1 MAETAKP
8 RRTRKSS
15 SPTADAVATGASTDM
30 PAVEPAAVV
39 EPTAPT
45 SPATDAA
52 APTAEP
58 EATAAPAAPVKRPRS
73 RSKKARPAA
82 DEAAPKP
89 VAVKLPPSL
98 LGTTIGSGMEFRP
111 GAADN
116 PPLPPPVAAE
126 ERQEPVEKPM
136 TEAIAPA
143 PEPSE
148 AAPQPRPVHLPLPTP
163 PSTLPQM
170 SQGSFSFGGD
180 ADESPAPRDNVSAT
194 ADEIFGARAQPSQ
207 GGGQQGQR
215 HFPPGEPVGF
225 NGFGNGASSGN
236 NGGNN
241 GERRLSRR
249 ERWLERRRER
259 QQAREAQNGGFGNR
273 QFGNNGRDGR
283 RDRFGNNNGMNGG
296 RDNRPQRQLT
306 PEEQAQRDAQ
316 RAAGQA
322 AAAAQ
327 AEERA
332 KLALPLKLNDLQSLQ
347 MSQLRQLA
355 EHFQL
360 ADVNVYR
367 KHEWIFEILKA
378 NARCG
383 GTASAIGVVDLVQTT
398 HGLLRSPENNYA
410 ASPDDVYL
418 GTQQVRQWGLRTG
431 DMVEAQLRPP
441 RDKERF
447 FAVDRI
453 VKLNGVLPTSAR
465 DVIPFE
471 NLRPVFP
478 DQRLRL
484 EVNSHNNVNMRVM
497 DLLTPIG
504 KGQRGLIVAP
514 PRTGKTVL
522 MQMIA
527 NSISENNPEVRLII
541 LLIDERPEEVTDMER
556 NTKAEVI
563 SSTFDEAP
571 ERHAQ
576 IAELVI
582 EMAKR
587 EVEHGKDV
595 VILLD
600 SITRLARAYN
610 TTAPH
615 SGRIM
620 SGGIDAN
627 AMHMPKKFFGAARNI
642 EGGGSLTI
650 IATALVDTGSRMDEV
665 IFEEFKG
672 TGNMEVCLDRS
683 LVDKRIFPAINIEQ
697 SGTRKEELL
706 TYPDELSRI
715 WTLRKALS
723 GVPSTEAMELLIGRL
738 KKTRK
743 NAEFLMTMQGM

>member
-1 MAETAKP
+1 MAESVKP
-8 RRTRKSS
+8 RRSRKASENVAEGGEKDVLPVGEGAPVADSS
-15 SPTADAVATGASTDM
+15 AVADS
-30 PAVEPAAVV
+30 
-39 EPTAPT
+39 
-45 SPATDAA
+45 
-52 APTAEP
+52 
-58 EATAAPAAPVKRPRS
+58 PAAPVEGAAAAPAKRPRG
-73 RSKKARPAA
+73 RPRKARAA
-82 DEAAPKP
+82 EDDGEAAKP
-89 VAVKLPPSL
+89 AINVKLPPSL

-116 PPLPPPVAAE
+116 PPLPPKVEAAE
-126 ERQEPVEKPM
+126 RKEPTDVSLP
-136 TEAIAPA
+136 P
-143 PEPSE
+143 PPPPPPS
-148 AAPQPRPVHLPLPTP
+148 ALPTP
-163 PSTLPQM
+163 PPLPPPPQVLPQ
-170 SQGSFSFGGD
+170 GGPVQSGN
-180 ADESPAPRDNVSAT
+180 AGGTEGGQVSAT
-194 ADEIFGARAQPSQ
+194 ADEIFGERTAQ
-207 GGGQQGQR
+207 GGQGQGAGHGQPQQGR
-215 HFPPGEPVGF
+215 RLPPGEPMGF
-225 NGFGNGASSGN
+225 NGFGNGG
-236 NGGNN
+236 NGGQ
-241 GERRLSRR
+241 ERHLSRR
-249 ERWLERRRER
+249 ERWLERQRER
-259 QQAREAQNGGFGNR
+259 QMARANRGQGQMGG
-273 QFGNNGRDGR
+273 GRDGR
-283 RDRFGNNNGMNGG
+283 RDRMGGDRGFGG
-296 RDNRPQRQLT
+296 RDQRPQRQLT

-316 RAAGQA
+316 RAAAQA
-322 AAAAQ
+322 AAQ
-327 AEERA
+327 QLAEERA
-332 KLALPLKLNDLQSLQ
+332 KLAMPLKLNDLQGMQ
-347 MSQLRQLA
+347 MAQLKELA

-360 ADVNVYR
+360 NDAGVFR
-367 KHEWIFEILKA
+367 KNEWIFEILKA

-383 GTASAIGVVDLVQTT
+383 GTAMSYGAVDLVHTT
-398 HGLLRSPENNYA
+398 HGLLRSPENNYV
-410 ASPDDVYL
+410 ASQDDVYL
-418 GTQQVRQWGLRTG
+418 GANLVRQWGLRTG
-431 DMVEAQLRPP
+431 DMVEAELRPP

-447 FAVDRI
+447 FAVERI
-453 VKLNGVLPTSAR
+453 VKLNDKLPSQGR
-465 DVIPFE
+465 DVVPFE

-478 DQRLRL
+478 DERLRL
-484 EVNSHNNVNMRVM
+484 EVNSHNNINMRVM

-522 MQMIA
+522 MQMMA

-587 EVEHGKDV
+587 QVENGKDV

-615 SGRIM
+615 SGKIM

-706 TYPDELSRI
+706 TYPDELARI

-743 NAEFLMTMQGM
+743 NAEFLMTMQSM